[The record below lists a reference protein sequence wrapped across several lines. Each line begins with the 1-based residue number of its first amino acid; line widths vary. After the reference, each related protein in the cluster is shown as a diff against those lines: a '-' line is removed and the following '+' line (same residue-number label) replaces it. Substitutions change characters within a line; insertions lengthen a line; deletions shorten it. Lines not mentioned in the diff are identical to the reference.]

1 MKIEA
6 SEEPVEL
13 PRASASED
21 RADRLVGI
29 VKRFEDTLFVPAF
42 SILLSSPIWGTIL
55 GIVLDWPLW
64 LALCVAIVPALSLF
78 VAGQLHMGLR
88 KWTSLRRAQASSFE
102 PLLIVGLLLVGV
114 VVPLAMY
121 YSR

>member
-29 VKRFEDTLFVPAF
+29 VKRFEDILFVPVF
-42 SILLSSPIWGTIL
+42 TILLSSPIWGTIL

-64 LALCVAIVPALSLF
+64 LTLCVAVVPALSLF
-78 VAGQLHMGLR
+78 VSGQLHMALR

-102 PLLIVGLLLVGV
+102 LPLIVVLLLVGV
-114 VVPLAMY
+114 ALPLVAY
-121 YSR
+121 YL